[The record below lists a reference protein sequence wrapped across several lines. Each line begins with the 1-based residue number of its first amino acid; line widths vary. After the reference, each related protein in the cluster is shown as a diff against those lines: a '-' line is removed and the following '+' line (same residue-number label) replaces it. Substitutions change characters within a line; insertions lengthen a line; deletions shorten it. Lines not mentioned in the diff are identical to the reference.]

1 MKKYLAILLIVI
13 GYSTYS
19 QTNENNI
26 PITNLPDPNIPV
38 RTLQDVRNEEL
49 NYNSNYVQNRK
60 YDKALDE
67 VTPIDGIENNNS
79 DEETIYSLTMKE
91 ANKLKM
97 VDYSNVKPSDV
108 YTTNEDG
115 TRTAKGDTYNSTT
128 GEVYNEETANEP
140 HYNSHSSFGGKLLK
154 IIGLIIGWFAIGF
167 VINVFFYAGKPDY
180 LLGKSNTAKSLHI
193 ILNIIT
199 VIVLVFIIVS

>member
-1 MKKYLAILLIVI
+1 MKKHLAILSIVI
-13 GYSTYS
+13 GCSTYS

-49 NYNSNYVQNRK
+49 NYNSNYVQNRQ
-60 YDKALDE
+60 YDKALDK
-67 VTPIDGIENNNS
+67 VTPIDRIENDNS
-79 DEETIYSLTMKE
+79 GEESIYSLTMKE

-97 VDYSNVKPSDV
+97 VDYSNVRPSDV
-108 YTTNEDG
+108 YTTNEDA
-115 TRTAKGDTYNSTT
+115 TLTAKEDNYNSTK
-128 GEVYNEETANEP
+128 GEVFNEKTINES
-140 HYNSHSSFGGKLLK
+140 HYYSHSSFVEKVLK
-154 IIGLIIGWFAIGF
+154 IVGLIIAWFAIGF
-167 VINVFFYAGKPDY
+167 LINVFFYAGKPDY

-199 VIVLVFIIVS
+199 VIVFVFIIIS